1 MSIWTTLRRS
11 FTIAVVVT
19 SIAVMYGG
27 SMDGASS
34 PDSLIEQSLW
44 RAVINEYSGEKTAGH
59 IRELSKFHR
68 ISGGSPGYIAAAE
81 YVTDY
86 MKSLGI
92 YEVNVEKHAA
102 DGEKTYM
109 QWRSMPGWE
118 IKEAELWLEN
128 TGERITRFSDVPVS
142 VFVYSNAADVS
153 GEAVFVGEGV
163 SDEDYERI
171 NVAGKIVMA
180 TGEGN
185 TVHREAVLKRE
196 ALGVVVGPPPH
207 NSDWLPYPNLI
218 PLHRLRS
225 NKSLREKTT
234 FGFSLSRIQFQKL
247 LGFLERGETLKLHA
261 RVDARQFDAEMQT
274 VTAVLKGTQ
283 MPEREIIFS
292 AHLDHYSPG
301 ANDNNSGSASLLEIA
316 HTIKNLIEQGV
327 ISRPKRSIRFL
338 WVGEMH
344 GFAGYLAKDGAIGKR
359 GIAGM
364 NLDMVGEDVYKT
376 RSVLSL
382 VRTPFSNPSFI
393 SDLIESLID
402 QVDDLRLSSPSGSG
416 QQLNYRVLNFKGGS
430 DHFMLSDPTIG
441 VPTVNIGHDHDIFH
455 HTHMDDLD
463 KIDITELK
471 RIGIMTTAAALHLAD
486 AGEEST
492 VRLATEVAAQSLK
505 RIAGQTQRNLKSLYT
520 ALVNPAHPTQI
531 ARVFEETKIF
541 TDIQTHA
548 EIEAVRSVER
558 LVSTSRIRELTHF
571 LRNELLSFSAAE
583 KKKVDYF
590 YSDLCRAHGIE
601 PQPFTL
607 SEEEK
612 TMSRIIPKRLFRG
625 PISQFY
631 FEDLM
636 GEGIEWYQNYGRSD
650 RNWSNRRT
658 EILNFMDGQRTL
670 LDIYYA
676 VSAEYGRSE
685 PSAYLKFIKDLEK
698 HGLVAY

>member
-1 MSIWTTLRRS
+1 MSIWTTLRKS
-11 FTIAVVVT
+11 FIIAFVVVGIAVV
-19 SIAVMYGG
+19 YGR
-27 SMDGASS
+27 SMDGAPS

-59 IRELSKFHR
+59 IRDLSKFHR

-92 YEVNVEKHAA
+92 YEVKVEKHVA

-109 QWRSMPGWE
+109 LWRSMSGWE

-153 GEAVFVGEGV
+153 GEAVYVGEGV
-163 SDEDYERI
+163 SDEDYERF
-171 NVAGKIVMA
+171 NVSGKIVMA

-185 TVHREAVLKRE
+185 TVHREAVLKRG
-196 ALGVVVGPPPH
+196 ALGVVVGPPAH

-234 FGFSLSRIQFQKL
+234 FGFSLSRIQFQRL
-247 LGFLERGETLKLHA
+247 LRFLERGETLKLRA

-274 VTAVLKGTQ
+274 VTAFLKGTQ

-316 HTIKNLIEQGV
+316 RTIKTLIEQGV

-344 GFAGYLAKDGAIGKR
+344 GFAGYLAKDEAIGKR

-364 NLDMVGEDVYKT
+364 NLDMVGENIYKT

-393 SDLIESLID
+393 GDLIESLID
-402 QVDDLRLSSPSGSG
+402 QIDDLRLSSPLGST
-416 QQLNYRVLNFKGGS
+416 QQLNYRVSNFKGGS

-486 AGEEST
+486 ADEENT
-492 VRLATEVAAQSLK
+492 VRLAMKIAAQSLK
-505 RIAGQTQRNLKSLYT
+505 RIAGQTQRNIHSLCAAIT
-520 ALVNPAHPTQI
+520 NPAHFTQI
-531 ARVFEETKIF
+531 ARIFEETKIF
-541 TDIQTHA
+541 TDIQTRV
-548 EIEAVRSVER
+548 EIDAVRSVER
-558 LVSTSRIRELTHF
+558 LVMTSRVRELTHF
-571 LRNELLSFSAAE
+571 LGNELLSFSAAE

-590 YSDLCRAHGIE
+590 YSDLRRAHGIE

-612 TMSRIIPKRLFRG
+612 AMSRIIPKRLFRG

-658 EILNFMDGQRTL
+658 EIVNFMDGHRTL

-676 VSAEYGRSE
+676 VSTEYGRSD